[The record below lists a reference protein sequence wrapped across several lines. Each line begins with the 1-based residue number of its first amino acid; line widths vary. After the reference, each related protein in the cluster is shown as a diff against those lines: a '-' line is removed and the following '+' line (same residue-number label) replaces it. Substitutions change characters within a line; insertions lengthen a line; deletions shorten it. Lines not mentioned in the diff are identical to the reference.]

1 MKLNYLQAFD
11 LHFIKKENG
20 HLLDLLYRIRVELG
34 LVWRFFFFYK
44 KFVWQRCKTFCIKT
58 VSSVI

>member
-34 LVWRFFFFYK
+34 LVWRFFFIRNLYGNAVK
-44 KFVWQRCKTFCIKT
+44 HFV
-58 VSSVI
+58 